1 MQSKQ
6 PSNLLQI
13 RVSLNYI
20 QPPIWRK
27 ILVSDKI
34 TLLELHDVIQ
44 AVFDWQDYHLHEFE
58 INQINYGDPA
68 NDEFGDHSIL
78 DEAESTLRTLNLTK
92 GTRFTY
98 VYDFGDHWK
107 HSIVVERVL
116 TAERGIKLP
125 QCTDGKRARPPEDV
139 GGIGGYTEFLN
150 ILRDAQNEE
159 YESTL
164 VWAGGAFDPEIFDL
178 KSANERLQQLVQK
191 KREWNSRQ
199 EFPREANAGWV
210 EPHLAL
216 SHWLTLLTSEDEN
229 LAQALPLRRD
239 VVSLLTYLKEHKIT
253 GTQSTGNLPRKV
265 VQEVAV
271 KFVNPPVLK
280 FKYGETTIEF
290 KNEGDVWSIYFIH
303 LLAYWADLIDGGR
316 GQRWKLT
323 PKGEK
328 FLTSPVVEQFYT
340 LFTGWWFRGDWLV
353 TPMYIQVLDELPIGF
368 SKNVL
373 SLLMETPSSQ
383 SVKFTDFANRIIEL
397 VGWRW
402 SPQDSDSILLDLHST
417 IESIVILPLEAF
429 CVLSTERSKPKRR
442 YANPELKSIR
452 LADIGRKLLS
462 TLRKVSTK
470 GS

>member
-139 GGIGGYTEFLN
+139 GGLCG
-150 ILRDAQNEE
+150 Q
-159 YESTL
+159 
-164 VWAGGAFDPEIFDL
+164 
-178 KSANERLQQLVQK
+178 
-191 KREWNSRQ
+191 
-199 EFPREANAGWV
+199 V
-210 EPHLAL
+210 EH
-216 SHWLTLLTSEDEN
+216 LTL
-229 LAQALPLRRD
+229 
-239 VVSLLTYLKEHKIT
+239 
-253 GTQSTGNLPRKV
+253 
-265 VQEVAV
+265 
-271 KFVNPPVLK
+271 
-280 FKYGETTIEF
+280 
-290 KNEGDVWSIYFIH
+290 
-303 LLAYWADLIDGGR
+303 
-316 GQRWKLT
+316 
-323 PKGEK
+323 K
-328 FLTSPVVEQFYT
+328 FLTLS
-340 LFTGWWFRGDWLV
+340 L
-353 TPMYIQVLDELPIGF
+353 PMNV
-368 SKNVL
+368 SNNSSRKNV
-373 SLLMETPSSQ
+373 SGTVDKSFQEKQTQ
-383 SVKFTDFANRIIEL
+383 DGWNRI
-397 VGWRW
+397 
-402 SPQDSDSILLDLHST
+402 LLCPT
-417 IESIVILPLEAF
+417 
-429 CVLSTERSKPKRR
+429 
-442 YANPELKSIR
+442 
-452 LADIGRKLLS
+452 G
-462 TLRKVSTK
+462 
-470 GS
+470 